1 MYQASVQG
9 WTYIPDKIREKLS
22 ETEIRERKQNQLRRA
37 NLILQHLKQHTGQSF
52 QLDLQKEA
60 CEIDFLVEREE
71 PFNELMSYSATLDK
85 VNREKVYEGIH
96 QTQFEHLLKLRNQV
110 SYFVPVFFFF
120 PIRLV
125 LTGESTPI
133 YVGSTIK
140 LKYEVYELNKRLKI
154 DARSVQKMPDFFK
167 ATKESLEDFDNLAK
181 WIHFSFILL
190 TKLVFRSQEKKL
202 PIFFNPH
209 A

>member
-9 WTYIPDKIREKLS
+9 WTYIPENLRETLS
-22 ETEIRERKQNQLRRA
+22 EAEIRERKQNQLRRA
-37 NLILQHLKQHTGQSF
+37 NLILQHLKQHTGQSI

-60 CEIDFLVEREE
+60 CEIDFLLDREE
-71 PFNELMSYSATLDK
+71 PFNELINYMAATDK
-85 VNREKVYEGIH
+85 VNREKVYDGIQ
-96 QTQFEHLLKLRNQV
+96 QTQFEHLIKLRNQV
-110 SYFVPVFFFF
+110 SYFVPIFFFF
-120 PIRLV
+120 PIRLL

-140 LKYEVYELNKRLKI
+140 LKYEVYELNKRLKL
-154 DARSVQKMPDFFK
+154 DPRSVQKMPDFFK
-167 ATKESLEDFDNLAK
+167 ATKESLEDFDNLSK